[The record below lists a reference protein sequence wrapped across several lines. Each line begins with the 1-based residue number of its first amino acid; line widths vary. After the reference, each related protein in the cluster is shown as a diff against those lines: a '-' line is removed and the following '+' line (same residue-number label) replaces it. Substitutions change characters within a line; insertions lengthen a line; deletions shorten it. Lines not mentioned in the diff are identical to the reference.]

1 MRRALSIVGGLAL
14 AFGFAQFPE
23 YAQQYEQRLGGAVDE
38 LRIIVD
44 DFDRGAAAFGLS
56 REDALMRYAVSPDE
70 FLQDR
75 GISMRMTL
83 ARYERLSADLARLQ
97 SAGALERVQLL
108 PRYLDSDVG
117 ARALENF
124 EPGVPATGEALAWGL
139 AGFAAGYM
147 LLYPF
152 LGFVTLP
159 FRWRNGQLPARKV
172 PLGRRSAERAPI
184 ERKT

>member
-1 MRRALSIVGGLAL
+1 MRRALSIIGGLAL
-14 AFGFAQFPE
+14 GFGFAQFPE

-44 DFDRGAAAFGLS
+44 DFDRGAAAFRLS
-56 REDALMRYAVSPDE
+56 REDALMRYAISPDE

-75 GISMRMTL
+75 GLSMRMTL
-83 ARYERLSADLARLQ
+83 GRYERLRADLEALQ
-97 SAGALERVQLL
+97 TASPIQRAQFL

-124 EPGVPATGEALAWGL
+124 QPGVPATGEALAWGL
-139 AGFAAGYM
+139 AGTVLGYL

-152 LGFVTLP
+152 FGFLTLP
-159 FRWRNGQLPARKV
+159 FRWRNGHQPVRKIAF
-172 PLGRRSAERAPI
+172 GRR
-184 ERKT
+184 T

>member
-14 AFGFAQFPE
+14 GFGFAQFPE

-38 LRIIVD
+38 LRIIVE
-44 DFDRGAAAFGLS
+44 DFDRGAAAFGLD
-56 REDALMRYAVSPDE
+56 REQALLRYAVSPDE

-75 GISMRMTL
+75 GLSMRLTIG
-83 ARYERLSADLARLQ
+83 RYERLRADLARLQ
-97 SAGALERVQLL
+97 SAGAAERVKLL

-124 EPGVPATGEALAWGL
+124 EPGVPATGEAVVWGIVGTTL
-139 AGFAAGYM
+139 GYL

-152 LGFVTLP
+152 LGFLTLP
-159 FRWRNGQLPARKV
+159 FRWQNGRPPARKV
-172 PLGRRSAERAPI
+172 AFGHRI
-184 ERKT
+184 